1 MIIISNNIGNQH
13 AETVNVLPMTRH
25 LKKPELPCHTLLDPT
40 VVTDKQ
46 QILDPS
52 MVLVEQVT
60 TIDKSQLRNYA
71 GRITDD
77 TIMSRVNQAISGQL
91 SLTEKL

>member
-1 MIIISNNIGNQH
+1 
-13 AETVNVLPMTRH
+13 
-25 LKKPELPCHTLLDPT
+25 
-40 VVTDKQ
+40 
-46 QILDPS
+46 